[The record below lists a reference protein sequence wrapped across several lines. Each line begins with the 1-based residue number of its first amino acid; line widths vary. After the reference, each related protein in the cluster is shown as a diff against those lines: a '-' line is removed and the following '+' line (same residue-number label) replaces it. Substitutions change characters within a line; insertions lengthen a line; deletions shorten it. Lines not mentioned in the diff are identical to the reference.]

1 MAHAWTYE
9 TATSFW
15 KRTKQNP
22 EAVWDEYA
30 AAERFLLQHRP
41 RSTGEAAQILAILVE
56 QGGDR
61 RCDGCDVEAMSRVR
75 RFLQQMDR
83 LDAPQDNR
91 RAPRLNESAAS
102 LAMRVA

>member
-9 TATSFW
+9 TAISFW
-15 KRTKQNP
+15 RRTKQNP

-41 RSTGEAAQILAILVE
+41 RSPGEAAQILAILVE

-61 RCDGCDVEAMSRVR
+61 RSDGRDVEAMSRVR

-83 LDAPQDNR
+83 MDLPQDVR
-91 RAPRLNESAAS
+91 RDPRLNEGAVPV
-102 LAMRVA
+102 AMRVA

>member
-9 TATSFW
+9 TAMSFW
-15 KRTKQNP
+15 RRTKQNP
-22 EAVWDEYA
+22 EAVWHEYA

-41 RSTGEAAQILAILVE
+41 RSPGEAAQILAILVE

-61 RCDGCDVEAMSRVR
+61 RSDGRDVEAMSRVR

-83 LDAPQDNR
+83 QDAPQDDR
-91 RAPRLNESAAS
+91 RDPRLNENAAP
-102 LAMRVA
+102 LTMRVA

>member
-9 TATSFW
+9 TAMSFW
-15 KRTKQNP
+15 RRTKQNP

-41 RSTGEAAQILAILVE
+41 RSPGEAAQILAILIE

-61 RCDGCDVEAMSRVR
+61 RSDECDVEAMSRVR
-75 RFLQQMDR
+75 RFLQQLDR
-83 LDAPQDNR
+83 RDAPQNDR
-91 RAPRLNESAAS
+91 RDPRPEESAAPV
-102 LAMRVA
+102 AMRVA